1 MINFIAKNNM
11 ILYEIETMK
20 NQKNEMVNYNKIKN
34 WNEAITKNKNKLKI
48 ETDFKKKE
56 KLRYKIQIDELKVK
70 IERLN

>member
-1 MINFIAKNNM
+1 
-11 ILYEIETMK
+11 
-20 NQKNEMVNYNKIKN
+20 MVNYNKIKN
-34 WNEAITKNKNKLKI
+34 WNEAITKNKIKLKI